1 VPRAPIRGDNL
12 GPVNALVD
20 FLSFALRWTHVFAA
34 ILWVGSTYLFNF
46 MEKSLERDETTPE
59 NIRGRLWMVHGGG
72 FYFVEKQKR
81 LEGKPRELHWF
92 KYESATTWVSGA
104 LLIGLV
110 FYHGGGGNLVAPGV
124 SFGAAATAG
133 LLTIVG
139 GWLIY
144 DLLVRSPLGR
154 NEVFVAVVGWC
165 TFVGLTHLLWTWLSP
180 RAVLVHI
187 GGMIG
192 TIMAANVWMRILP
205 SQRRMLAAVAAGKP
219 IPTNVSATGPLRSKQ
234 NSYLAIPLV
243 LLMLSNHS
251 SLLMERKSAPIAV
264 GALFLVG
271 WAVARVFRGPTHAG
285 EGAPDKNAEGS
296 MVHAGLALTL
306 LVAAFGFGYRA
317 AKAHEAASASVAPAV
332 TKRASTTTAA
342 KPKAGAFG
350 TGGIQGSVAFTGTVP
365 PPDAWTG
372 TAECAGLHEP
382 TIQLVRVKDGKL
394 ADAFV
399 YVKSGL
405 PEGDYEAPTKPVAV
419 GQKSCEFTPRV
430 FGAMVGQPIVFGN
443 DDNTQHN
450 VQGPLSAT
458 VPQLTRGQFGETAID
473 DVKVMATLTCSM
485 HSWMRAYAGILD
497 HPFFAVSD
505 DNGGFA
511 IDKLPDGDYT
521 LAAWHE
527 KLGTTEARVSV
538 SGGKAA
544 NVSVTFAAK

>member
-1 VPRAPIRGDNL
+1 M
-12 GPVNALVD
+12 NALVD

-124 SFGAAATAG
+124 SFGVAATAG
-133 LLTIVG
+133 LATIIG
-139 GWLIY
+139 GWVIY

-187 GGMIG
+187 GAMIG

-205 SQRRMLAAVAAGKP
+205 SQRRMLAAVAEGKP

-251 SLLMERKSAPIAV
+251 SLLMDRKSAPIAV
-264 GALFLVG
+264 GVLFLVG

-296 MVHAGLALTL
+296 MVHAGIALAL
-306 LVAAFGFGYRA
+306 LVGAFGFGLRA
-317 AKAHEAASASVAPAV
+317 ASSQEAASAAATPSV
-332 TKRASTTTAA
+332 TKRSSTNAA
-342 KPKAGAFG
+342 TKARAGAFG
-350 TGGIQGSVAFTGTVP
+350 SGSIAGTVAFTGTVP
-365 PPDAWTG
+365 PAAPWTG

-394 ADAFV
+394 ADVFV

-405 PEGDYEAPTKPVAV
+405 PEGDYAVPTKPVTV

-430 FGAMVGQPIVFGN
+430 FGAMAGQPIVFGN

-458 VPQLTRGQFGETAID
+458 VPQLARGQFGETAID
-473 DVKVMATLTCSM
+473 DLKVMATLTCSM

-497 HPFFAVSD
+497 HPFFAVTDES
-505 DNGGFA
+505 GAFT
-511 IDKLPDGDYT
+511 IEKLPDGEYA

-527 KLGTTEARVSV
+527 KLGTTETKVQV
-538 SGGKAA
+538 SGGKA
-544 NVSVTFAAK
+544 VTAALSLAAK

>member
-1 VPRAPIRGDNL
+1 MNGFI
-12 GPVNALVD
+12 D
-20 FLSFALRWTHVFAA
+20 FLSFTLRWTHVFAA

-59 NIRGRLWMVHGGG
+59 NVRGRLWMVHGGG

-81 LEGKPRELHWF
+81 LDGKPRELHWF

-110 FYHGGGGNLVAPGV
+110 FYHGGGANLVAPGV

-133 LLTIVG
+133 LLTIIG

-154 NEVFVAVVGWC
+154 NELFVAVVGWC
-165 TFVGLTHLLWTWLSP
+165 SFVGLTYLLWTWLSP

-205 SQRRMLAAVAAGKP
+205 SQKRMLAAVAAGKP

-251 SLLMERKSAPIAV
+251 SLLMDRKSAPIAV

-271 WAVARVFRGPTHAG
+271 WAVARAFRGPTHAG

-296 MVHAGLALTL
+296 MVHAGLALGL
-306 LVAAFGFGYRA
+306 LIAAFGFGFRA
-317 AKAHEAASASVAPAV
+317 AQAHEATSAAATTTTV
-332 TKRASTTTAA
+332 TKRAPKAA
-342 KPKAGAFG
+342 GAAPKAGAFG
-350 TGGIQGSVAFTGTVP
+350 SGKIQGTVAFGGAVP
-365 PPDAWTG
+365 APDKWTG

-382 TIQLVRVKDGKL
+382 TIQLVRVKEGKL

-399 YVKSGL
+399 YVKAGL
-405 PEGDYEAPTKPVAV
+405 PEGDYAAPSEPVVV

-430 FGAMVGQPIVFGN
+430 FGAMAGQPISFGN
-443 DDNTQHN
+443 DDPTQHN
-450 VQGPLSAT
+450 VQGPLSAS
-458 VPQLTRGQFGETAID
+458 VAQLARGQVGKSSID
-473 DVKVMATLTCSM
+473 DATVMATLTCSM
-485 HSWMRAYAGILD
+485 HSWMRAYAGVLD

-505 DNGGFA
+505 EDGRFA
-511 IDKLPDGDYT
+511 IERLPDGEYT
-521 LAAWHE
+521 LGAWHE
-527 KLGTTEARVSV
+527 KLGATEVKV
-538 SGGKAA
+538 KIEGAA
-544 NVSVTFAAK
+544 VATAALAFAAK